1 MEKLLRNFFLFL
13 ASNKQLTKAAKRYGM
28 KFGASRFVAGAT
40 LNGALSTIKDL
51 NNQGFSVTID
61 HLGEFVD
68 NEVEAVEMADHCIQA
83 IEGIA
88 RDRLNSQL
96 SLKLTS
102 MGLDISRELCL
113 ANMRR
118 ILDTAKEHGVFI
130 TIDAE
135 DHAHT
140 EATLDIFKELKSEYD
155 NVGTV
160 VQAYLYRTVDDLEDL
175 NPYHPRLR
183 IVKGAYKEPPG
194 VAFPDKKDVDQNF
207 KNLIT
212 IHLLR
217 GNHTAIATHDDEI
230 IRFTKELVRKHNIDK
245 DQFEFQMLYG
255 IRPER
260 QRQIL
265 AEGYNMRIYVPYGED
280 WYGYNMRRLAERPA
294 NVAFVLKGVFGK

>member
-140 EATLDIFKELKSEYD
+140 EETLDIFKELKSEYD

-183 IVKGAYKEPPG
+183 IVKGAYKEPPE